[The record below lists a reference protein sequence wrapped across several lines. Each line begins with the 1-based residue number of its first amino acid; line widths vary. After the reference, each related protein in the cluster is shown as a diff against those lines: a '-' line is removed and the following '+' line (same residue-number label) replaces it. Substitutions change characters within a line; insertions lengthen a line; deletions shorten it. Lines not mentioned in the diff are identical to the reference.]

1 MPPKRRPRAWSMRAH
16 QTPNAHLPGT
26 ALRADASFD
35 SILRDPDFGVTA
47 CAAAA
52 GVDLCAGPCAHVRGS
67 AVLGGVDTE
76 PGWLQ
81 KKYANT
87 HYQIFLR
94 VANMTGM
101 PVDLVHDYWE
111 TNTYLTA
118 ERLIDRM
125 RDKKFIL
132 LTNTPRKGQ
141 GPISENYAS
150 FLKNTDIKIEA
161 LLEYTD
167 KDLQDLEFN
176 WLSQQTG
183 FTVKE
188 IEKMLRNNEQG
199 NDAGMSNLAKLR
211 TKKQQILTQE
221 GLTSTHA
228 CTLASSDISI
238 EDIMQQSQHTGGV
251 QCICPYPPSPWGVV
265 APASAEP
272 GVFAC
277 VPGHSW
283 HRCPATALGTANV
296 AKDSLQNDETLRGT
310 NKYGTTFKRD
320 YNTSLKYYLD
330 RLNINTKREFLAVE
344 KWDDQSIKIPN
355 TYIPNTI
362 MLEFERMSQN
372 FREPFSAY
380 PHADRHTC
388 HTVRLNVDSETRKIQ
403 LQQLSEEVWHTIL
416 SNLRT
421 TEINVITHRILFIG
435 QCQNSEQLYHVQ
447 LFVNRK
453 TLDLVRR
460 NLKNIVE
467 IREIEP
473 SNISASA
480 HTTPSNTLP
489 GDAATQGSVELGD
502 IFTFRPDTIIPS
514 LRNTPQAFEVTVTA
528 IHKFDYQDEF
538 DANKFK
544 TQLDYTLRSI
554 QLSYILTVD
563 SEDIQNMMASRH
575 NVYGFLSKCKRKDG
589 EMLSKRVQS
598 VEVGDL
604 FVLYGVPQ
612 TKAYAEDP
620 QGIRLQVTK
629 IEYKY
634 PEDYDLGLHFLG
646 NMFNYTL
653 KNTDLGFEYKYDTEH
668 LTMMMNNSE
677 REWPGR
683 LWKVPG
689 RMQKLLEKQK
699 EFNVRSSEP

>member
-1 MPPKRRPRAWSMRAH
+1 
-16 QTPNAHLPGT
+16 
-26 ALRADASFD
+26 
-35 SILRDPDFGVTA
+35 
-47 CAAAA
+47 
-52 GVDLCAGPCAHVRGS
+52 
-67 AVLGGVDTE
+67 
-76 PGWLQ
+76 
-81 KKYANT
+81 
-87 HYQIFLR
+87 
-94 VANMTGM
+94 
-101 PVDLVHDYWE
+101 
-111 TNTYLTA
+111 
-118 ERLIDRM
+118 
-125 RDKKFIL
+125 
-132 LTNTPRKGQ
+132 
-141 GPISENYAS
+141 
-150 FLKNTDIKIEA
+150 
-161 LLEYTD
+161 
-167 KDLQDLEFN
+167 
-176 WLSQQTG
+176 
-183 FTVKE
+183 
-188 IEKMLRNNEQG
+188 
-199 NDAGMSNLAKLR
+199 MSNLAKLR
-211 TKKQQILTQE
+211 TKKQQILTQQ

-277 VPGHSW
+277 VPWHSW

-330 RLNINTKREFLAVE
+330 LLNINTKREFLAVE

-435 QCQNSEQLYHVQ
+435 QCQNSEQLYDVQ

-480 HTTPSNTLP
+480 HTTPS
-489 GDAATQGSVELGD
+489 DAATEGSVELGD
-502 IFTFRPDTIIPS
+502 IFKFRPDTIIPY
-514 LRNTPQAFEVTVTA
+514 LRNTPEEFEVTVTA
-528 IHKFDYQDEF
+528 IEKLEYHDEF
-538 DANKFK
+538 DENKFK
-544 TQLDYTLRSI
+544 TRLDYTFRSI
-554 QLSYILTVD
+554 QLPYTLTVD
-563 SEDIQNMMASRH
+563 SEDIQQMMASR
-575 NVYGFLSKCKRKDG
+575 NNLYGSLSKCNRKDK

-598 VEVGDL
+598 VQVGDL
-604 FVLYGVPQ
+604 FVLFGVEE
-612 TKAYAEDP
+612 TRAYATDP
-620 QGIRLQVTK
+620 KGIRLQVTK

-634 PEDYDLGLHFLG
+634 PEDYESGVHFLG
-646 NMFNYTL
+646 DTFEYTL
-653 KNTDLGFEYKYDTEH
+653 KNTDLKFEDTYDSEH
-668 LTMMMNNSE
+668 LKIMMENSE
-677 REWPGR
+677 SVWPGR
-683 LWKVPG
+683 LWKVHG
-689 RMQKLLEKQK
+689 QMQRLL
-699 EFNVRSSEP
+699 